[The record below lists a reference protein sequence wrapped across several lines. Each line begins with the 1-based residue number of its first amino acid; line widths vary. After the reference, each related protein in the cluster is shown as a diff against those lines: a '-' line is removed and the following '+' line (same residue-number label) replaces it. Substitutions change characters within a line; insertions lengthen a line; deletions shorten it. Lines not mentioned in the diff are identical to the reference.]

1 MSIYVVNAEGSQT
14 PGYAPK
20 SSRFLKALPL
30 VLGALAAAQ
39 LLLVSSA
46 YGQTKSA
53 PDKGSYEEVIFE
65 ATAVGESLAA
75 TTSALAPAPAT
86 TQSAHKADPA
96 PNNGQQR
103 PEMAMT
109 VAALLPSVEE
119 MPALGRTVTL
129 KLQDATLARA
139 LDRVA
144 AEAGLR
150 VAYLRETVDTD
161 RRVTLKA
168 EGRTAHAAFRSVL
181 EGTDLTLTRASGT
194 QLVLVPRRALQEAA
208 AHRPEA
214 ASLQKIQA
222 ALPATVRAPE
232 RMQGTITGT
241 VTDADTGEPL
251 PGVSVAVEDTQL
263 GAATGA
269 DGTYQI
275 PGVEP
280 GTYTVRASFVGY
292 GDETEQAVEVSEGAT
307 TTVDF
312 TMTRAV
318 ENLDE
323 VVVVGYGTEEAADV
337 TGSVSSVDAE
347 ELSQLSASNPLES
360 LRGKAAGV
368 QVTRYDGKPGS
379 GGFDLK
385 IRGIGSINGADPLVI
400 VDGVRRGAGD
410 VNPEDIASVDVLKDA
425 ASASI
430 YGAKAAN
437 GVILITTKSGQRD
450 QGVQVNFKTRLGAR
464 NPIDLPN
471 KLGTQDYLRL
481 GAEARLNSGV
491 AREDLPSDFQKCV
504 DGGGG
509 SCGEG
514 LANTDWMDEVFN
526 MGVEQSYDL
535 SISGGSGDLNY
546 YISGGYVRE
555 NGFKYDETFD
565 QYTLRINSDFDVTD
579 DLRIGETLNLS
590 RNVNDPSHS
599 RDLPMRV
606 IPVFP
611 VRDESNPYGGW
622 GQGPTYWQGGN
633 PVGFEH
639 VNDQVNKNN
648 TVEGNVYA
656 ELDLIES
663 LTARVNLGL
672 SYNSSSNSYY
682 RGKFDWGTTANLTD
696 FYNVSFG
703 TGTRY
708 NGIGRL
714 NFDRTFGSHSIEA
727 VAGVEAVSA
736 GNGLSLSARAQEF
749 NVGTPRSLGLAQ
761 GTPTVRNTSTQNT
774 PYRLLSQFGRVNYDY
789 DGRYLLQMNVRRD
802 GSSKFGDEYQW
813 GVFPGFSAGWR
824 ISEEPFMENVD
835 FISNLKLRGGYG
847 VLGTDDPIG
856 NFAFVQTYVPSDDK
870 VAFGNT
876 PVTNGYGFGGYPNRD
891 VKWEE
896 IRQTDIGLDVAF
908 LEGRFGATVNYYSK
922 NTTDMLFPITLP
934 GSSGAEGEKLETN
947 VGEVQ
952 NQGVE
957 LELSWQD
964 SFGDL
969 QYSLSANG
977 SYNQN
982 EVQKLSG
989 EQGAFIASGGTRTLS
1004 NTSRTVSGRPIGS
1017 FYGYKVEGIFR
1028 NQDQVD
1034 EYNARTEDGT
1044 FYTDQNT
1051 APGDLIF
1058 TDLNGDGQITSDDRT
1073 FIGNPWPRWNYGFN
1087 ADLQY
1092 MGFDLTVFLQG
1103 AANFDILNNNKA
1115 FFEQF
1120 YQDYNTTTQAFDRWT
1135 PQNRDADQPRLS
1147 INDPNGNYT
1156 RVNEYL
1162 IEDGTYLKL
1171 RHVQLGYN
1179 LPSALQSAL
1188 GTRNLRLFVSAEN
1201 LFTLTGYSGTDPEVA
1216 GGNTNWG
1223 IDSRRYPQTRL
1234 YTVGVNLGF

>member
-1 MSIYVVNAEGSQT
+1 MNTAFDVLQKLSFGTRLIALLRSCGRGATVPIAVLAV
-14 PGYAPK
+14 
-20 SSRFLKALPL
+20 FL
-30 VLGALAAAQ
+30 
-39 LLLVSSA
+39 
-46 YGQTKSA
+46 
-53 PDKGSYEEVIFE
+53 
-65 ATAVGESLAA
+65 AVGAGA
-75 TTSALAPAPAT
+75 PTASA
-86 TQSAHKADPA
+86 Q
-96 PNNGQQR
+96 
-103 PEMAMT
+103 
-109 VAALLPSVEE
+109 
-119 MPALGRTVTL
+119 
-129 KLQDATLARA
+129 
-139 LDRVA
+139 
-144 AEAGLR
+144 
-150 VAYLRETVDTD
+150 ETV
-161 RRVTLKA
+161 
-168 EGRTAHAAFRSVL
+168 
-181 EGTDLTLTRASGT
+181 SG
-194 QLVLVPRRALQEAA
+194 Q
-208 AHRPEA
+208 
-214 ASLQKIQA
+214 
-222 ALPATVRAPE
+222 
-232 RMQGTITGT
+232 
-241 VTDADTGEPL
+241 VTDAETNASL
-251 PGVSVAVEDTQL
+251 PGVNVLLQGTQ
-263 GAATGA
+263 TGA
-269 DGTYQI
+269 TTDAQGRYELEVPNPEQDTL
-275 PGVEP
+275 VF
-280 GTYTVRASFVGY
+280 SFVGY
-292 GDETEQAVEVSEGAT
+292 QDREIPINGRSEVNVTMESQAVAQE
-307 TTVDF
+307 
-312 TMTRAV
+312 
-318 ENLDE
+318 E

-347 ELSQLSASNPLES
+347 EVSQLSASNPLES

-368 QVTRYDGKPGS
+368 QVTRNDGKPGS

-385 IRGIGSINGADPLVI
+385 IRGIGSINGANPLVI
-400 VDGVRRGAGD
+400 VDGMRRGAGD
-410 VNPEDIASVDVLKDA
+410 VNPEDIASIDVLKDA

-450 QGVQVNFKTRLGAR
+450 QGVQVNFKTRVGAR
-464 NPIDLPN
+464 NPINLPN

-481 GAEARLNSGV
+481 GAEARLNSGI
-491 AREDLPSDFQKCV
+491 AREDLPSDFRKCV

-526 MGVEQSYDL
+526 TGVEQSYDL

-590 RNVNDPSHS
+590 RDVNDPSHS

-703 TGTRY
+703 TGTSY

-736 GNGLSLSARAQEF
+736 GHGLSLSARAQEF

-870 VAFGNT
+870 VAFGNN

-934 GSSGAEGEKLETN
+934 GSSGAEGDELETN

-989 EQGAFIASGGTRTLS
+989 KQGAFIASGGTRTLS

-1216 GGNTNWG
+1216 GGNTDWG